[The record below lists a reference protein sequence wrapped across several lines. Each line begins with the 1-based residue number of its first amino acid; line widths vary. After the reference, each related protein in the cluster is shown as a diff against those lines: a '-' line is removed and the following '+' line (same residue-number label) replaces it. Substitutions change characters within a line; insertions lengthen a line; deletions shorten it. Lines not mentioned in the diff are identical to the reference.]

1 MNKNMKYAGTDKMS
15 DLICENYNLLLV
27 MSRFGLSL
35 GFGDKTVEQVCEQ
48 QGVHTGTFLAVVNF
62 MDDECCVAD
71 DFRKELSIEALMD
84 YLKRAHTYFLDFKLQ
99 AIRNKLVQAFECPE
113 GEMAAL
119 VLKFYDAYVGEV
131 ELHMGYENQ
140 IVFQYVERLLH
151 GEMPQE
157 YNIGVFSKR
166 HNQIETK
173 LTEFKNILVK
183 YNPVKA
189 NSNLLNDVLFDIYA
203 CEKDLSSH
211 CRVEDYMFVPLIMEL
226 EKKIQENARG

>member
-1 MNKNMKYAGTDKMS
+1 
-15 DLICENYNLLLV
+15 
-27 MSRFGLSL
+27 
-35 GFGDKTVEQVCEQ
+35 
-48 QGVHTGTFLAVVNF
+48 
-62 MDDECCVAD
+62 
-71 DFRKELSIEALMD
+71 
-84 YLKRAHTYFLDFKLQ
+84 
-99 AIRNKLVQAFECPE
+99 
-113 GEMAAL
+113 
-119 VLKFYDAYVGEV
+119 
-131 ELHMGYENQ
+131 
-140 IVFQYVERLLH
+140 
-151 GEMPQE
+151 MPQE